1 MKMMLFFTQIMIRFR
16 RIQYIKETS
25 VKLVCIQG
33 QEDLLTDFLRRN
45 VKETPT
51 WRVIKCDSVE
61 FNKLRYTENDIKA
74 FQYVE
79 EKKYY
84 KN

>member
-1 MKMMLFFTQIMIRFR
+1 MIRFR
-16 RIQYIKETS
+16 RIQYIKETG

-61 FNKLRYTENDIKA
+61 FNKLRYT
-74 FQYVE
+74 
-79 EKKYY
+79 
-84 KN
+84 